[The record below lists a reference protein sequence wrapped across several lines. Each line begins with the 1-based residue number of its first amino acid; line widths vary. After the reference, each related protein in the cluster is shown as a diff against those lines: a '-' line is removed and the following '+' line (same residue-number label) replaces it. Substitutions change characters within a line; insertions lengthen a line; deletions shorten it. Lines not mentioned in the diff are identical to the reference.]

1 MSYVVFESVKLKKI
15 ALTRRVLVI
24 FGAVS
29 TDIYFLVLGVL
40 ILTLRSF
47 FQPGTVLPI
56 RRLVMTTVLVNPVLP
71 QLGLLT
77 LVIRFTTLG
86 VSLVLSSLVFTRI
99 LSNSFSKIF
108 LLNMPIF
115 NFNFC
120 RHSRVLG
127 AFSCHSER
135 ECFKFT
141 QTFFKK
147 QRKR

>member
-1 MSYVVFESVKLKKI
+1 MFFVIVESEKLKKI

-56 RRLVMTTVLVNPVLP
+56 RRLVMATVLVNPVLP

-86 VSLVLSSLVFTRI
+86 VSLVLSSLY
-99 LSNSFSKIF
+99 
-108 LLNMPIF
+108 
-115 NFNFC
+115 
-120 RHSRVLG
+120 G
-127 AFSCHSER
+127 
-135 ECFKFT
+135 
-141 QTFFKK
+141 
-147 QRKR
+147 